1 MIALC
6 GAGAMV
12 VGVVGSRT
20 RSQSTDQRFEN
31 LKLMNARMK
40 ESMRSLQ
47 ALPKFDYKLL
57 DFQPRSLR
65 GVDLSAPYVDTDLSP
80 SQRRATSSP

>member
-57 DFQPRSLR
+57 DFQPRPLR